1 MEELKELEN
10 RLQAIN
16 TTIEEKVKS
25 LSELIFS
32 EINRTKD
39 SGFNELRL
47 NFEYSSYEARLRY
60 LEELKR
66 NKGK

>member
-1 MEELKELEN
+1 MKELRELEN
-10 RLQAIN
+10 GLLGIN
-16 TTIEEKVKS
+16 STIEEKVKS

-60 LEELKR
+60 LEDLKK
-66 NKGK
+66 KGK